1 MSDYAPLHNPA
12 EADGIYA
19 FMKVLPNVP
28 EVAVFDTSFHQSLD
42 PVQYLYS
49 VPYKYYEK
57 FRARKYGAHGTSA
70 RYVSRRTADLLKKP
84 VEDLK
89 MVLCHLGSGASVTAI
104 KDGKSF
110 DTSMGLRHGPK
121 SFLDK
126 KTIVFDF
133 VSNNSYTRRYDLD
146 ILDEIKA
153 DEIVP
158 LVMGVGQLK
167 KGQDFDGKF
176 FAFSGEELPDAYL
189 ALPDIM
195 FGQTIALLTSVKVG
209 NTPDTPS
216 PTGTV
221 NRVVKGVTI
230 HKFIK

>member
-1 MSDYAPLHNPA
+1 
-12 EADGIYA
+12 
-19 FMKVLPNVP
+19 
-28 EVAVFDTSFHQSLD
+28 
-42 PVQYLYS
+42 
-49 VPYKYYEK
+49 
-57 FRARKYGAHGTSA
+57 
-70 RYVSRRTADLLKKP
+70 
-84 VEDLK
+84 
-89 MVLCHLGSGASVTAI
+89 
-104 KDGKSF
+104 
-110 DTSMGLRHGPK
+110 MGLRHGPK

-133 VSNNSYTRRYDLD
+133 VSNNSYTRKYDLD

-195 FGQTIALLTSVKVG
+195 FVKQLLCLPRLRLEIPQTLLHQLVQL
-209 NTPDTPS
+209 
-216 PTGTV
+216 TV
-221 NRVVKGVTI
+221 L
-230 HKFIK
+230 

>member
-1 MSDYAPLHNPA
+1 
-12 EADGIYA
+12 
-19 FMKVLPNVP
+19 
-28 EVAVFDTSFHQSLD
+28 
-42 PVQYLYS
+42 
-49 VPYKYYEK
+49 
-57 FRARKYGAHGTSA
+57 
-70 RYVSRRTADLLKKP
+70 
-84 VEDLK
+84 
-89 MVLCHLGSGASVTAI
+89 
-104 KDGKSF
+104 

-133 VSNNSYTRRYDLD
+133 VSNNSYTRKYDLD

-176 FAFSGEELPDAYL
+176 FAFSGKELPDAYL

-195 FGQTIALLTSVKVG
+195 FGHTIALLTSVKVG